1 MATSE
6 TVTPEARGKAAARDR
21 WLAQMGGLRKNGTF
35 RKGKMRG
42 KTYDQA
48 NQEFE
53 GMWTNAPEALKESYA
68 QHARSGATKSEVA
81 EATGVAPT
89 PKVTNASLNATK
101 PGETTAQAQER
112 FRQSRTGVKPAP
124 KPAGGNSFADL
135 TKAPAI
141 PAGGVNSVGNGE
153 FEGGRAQTLPNSGTG
168 GLFPRSFPND
178 TGAKQA
184 QRDQAVQAANARH
197 QQEAEAQKAKD
208 VEETNASRIAVGLAP
223 ITPTSPAPA
232 PITPAVPAPLTA
244 QGTPPA
250 GQPVQAVGAT
260 PSIAPAPQIVGP
272 PRGAMPAPEITGKP
286 VMGDAP
292 KGVNRLTGLPM
303 GYLPGDDVSG
313 ASSQIQQRAGDSVRR
328 QEQAAPIA
336 RQTSVAPVLP
346 PRGPASQPVRTG
358 SAIDNPNSAFS
369 DAAYARTAA
378 AQQTGV
384 ETTAIR
390 AGTASDETR
399 AKHPE
404 LVSKIAADTAAMA
417 GLSVVRPG
425 TTVNAPR
432 ATIVPGV
439 QPARQPLFRR

>member
-35 RKGKMRG
+35 RNGKMRG

-81 EATGVAPT
+81 EASGVAPT

-153 FEGGRAQTLPNSGTG
+153 FEGGRALGPS
-168 GLFPRSFPND
+168 LA
-178 TGAKQA
+178 GAA
-184 QRDQAVQAANARH
+184 PPGVRP
-197 QQEAEAQKAKD
+197 
-208 VEETNASRIAVGLAP
+208 SLAP
-223 ITPTSPAPA
+223 KPPAAITPEDAAAQNSVLDAIGNKSVVAPTVPSSFASQTETQPSQPVGQPVAPPVANPAPQQRK
-232 PITPAVPAPLTA
+232 PATSIPRIGPT
-244 QGTPPA
+244 PA
-250 GQPVQAVGAT
+250 GQELVGMKGGVAQYAPVAEVYGAAK
-260 PSIAPAPQIVGP
+260 PSISNTIASTSVTADP
-272 PRGAMPAPEITGKP
+272 TKP
-286 VMGDAP
+286 VMIQGQT
-292 KGVNRLTGLPM
+292 VE
-303 GYLPGDDVSG
+303 
-313 ASSQIQQRAGDSVRR
+313 QQRADY
-328 QEQAAPIA
+328 QAREAPRAAAMMAPIA

-417 GLSVVRPG
+417 GLSLVRPG

-432 ATIVPGV
+432 STIVPGV

>member
-112 FRQSRTGVKPAP
+112 FRQSRTGVKPTP
-124 KPAGGNSFADL
+124 KVAAGNSFADL
-135 TKAPAI
+135 TKAPVI
-141 PAGGVNSVGNGE
+141 PEGGVNSVGNSE
-153 FEGGRAQTLPNSGTG
+153 FEGGRALGPSLAGAAPPGVRPSLEPKPPAVITPEDAASQNAVLNAIGNKSVVTPTAPSSFASQTATQPVQSVAQPVAQPQTPTTPSPIALVDPSKAKYPGERVDGLNRGSSMEKRQAVYAPKAGEELTG
-168 GLFPRSFPND
+168 MKGGIPQYSPKVAAI
-178 TGAKQA
+178 TATPQQMAGA
-184 QRDQAVQAANARH
+184 QRVMEGSGMVSMQPRTMA
-197 QQEAEAQKAKD
+197 
-208 VEETNASRIAVGLAP
+208 T
-223 ITPTSPAPA
+223 PAPA
-232 PITPAVPAPLTA
+232 
-244 QGTPPA
+244 
-250 GQPVQAVGAT
+250 
-260 PSIAPAPQIVGP
+260 
-272 PRGAMPAPEITGKP
+272 
-286 VMGDAP
+286 
-292 KGVNRLTGLPM
+292 
-303 GYLPGDDVSG
+303 
-313 ASSQIQQRAGDSVRR
+313 
-328 QEQAAPIA
+328 
-336 RQTSVAPVLP
+336 LP

-369 DAAYARTAA
+369 DAAFARTAA

-432 ATIVPGV
+432 ATVVPGV